1 MCAALRVCVGL
12 LHACFWEQ
20 QKARD
25 NADMDTLR
33 IATRK
38 SPLALWQS
46 EHVATQLRAAHP
58 GLNVELVPMS
68 TRGDEVLDRSLAAI
82 GGKGLFLKELELAMQ
97 RGEADCAVHS
107 LKDVPMELEPGFAL
121 PAILRRADHAD
132 AFVSNDHDDLAALPQ
147 GARVGTSSLRRQAQL
162 RARRPDLQ
170 LLDLRGNVNT
180 RLAKLDA
187 GDYDAIVLACAGLQ
201 RLGFDDRIRS
211 RLDAPDWL
219 PAPAQGA
226 IAVECRDDD
235 AATQALFAVL
245 DDAATRTCVEAE
257 RAMNR
262 ALHGSCHV
270 PVAAYAHLDGQHLY
284 LAGLVGSAADGR
296 IVRAHAPGRGDMPEG
311 LGLEVA
317 EKLLAQGARA
327 LIDAH
332 L

>member
-1 MCAALRVCVGL
+1 
-12 LHACFWEQ
+12 
-20 QKARD
+20 
-25 NADMDTLR
+25 MDRLR

-38 SPLALWQS
+38 SPLALWQT
-46 EHVATQLRAAHP
+46 EHVAARLREAHP
-58 GLNVELVPMS
+58 GLDVALVPMS

-121 PAILRRADHAD
+121 PAILARADPAD
-132 AFVSNDHDDLAALPQ
+132 AFVSNRFDALDALPE

-201 RLGFDDRIRS
+201 RLGLDGRIRA
-211 RLDAPDWL
+211 RLDAPGWL

-226 IAVECRDDD
+226 IAIESRDGDD
-235 AATQALFAVL
+235 GLRALLSVL
-245 DDAATRTCVEAE
+245 DDAPTRRCVAAE
-257 RAMNR
+257 RAMNL

-270 PVAAYAHLDGQHLY
+270 PVAAFACERADGSLY
-284 LAGLVGSAADGR
+284 LQGLVGGAADGR
-296 IVRAHAPGRGDMPEG
+296 LVRAEAQGGDGDALGR
-311 LGLEVA
+311 EVA
-317 EKLLAQGARA
+317 RRLLEGGAGELLGTPA
-327 LIDAH
+327 
-332 L
+332 

>member
-1 MCAALRVCVGL
+1 MNADA
-12 LHACFWEQ
+12 
-20 QKARD
+20 ARD
-25 NADMDTLR
+25 NGRMQTLR

-46 EHVATQLRAAHP
+46 EHVADALRAVHP
-58 GLNVELVPMS
+58 GLAVELVPMS
-68 TRGDEVLDRSLAAI
+68 TRGDQVLDRSLAAI
-82 GGKGLFLKELELAMQ
+82 GGKGLFLKELELAML

-121 PAILRRADHAD
+121 PAILERADHAD
-132 AFVSNDHDDLAALPQ
+132 AFVSARYPDLDGLPR

-170 LLDLRGNVNT
+170 LRDLRGNVNT

-187 GDYDAIVLACAGLQ
+187 GEFDAIVLACAGLR
-201 RLGFDDRIRS
+201 RLGFEGRIRV

-226 IAVECRDDD
+226 IAIECRDDD
-235 AATQALFAVL
+235 AATAALCAAL
-245 DDAATRTCVEAE
+245 DHADTRMRVSAE

-270 PVAAYAHLDGQHLY
+270 PVAAFAELDGARLR
-284 LAGLVGSAADGR
+284 LAGLVGDAGDGRLVRAEAEGDAADPEALG
-296 IVRAHAPGRGDMPEG
+296 AH
-311 LGLEVA
+311 VA
-317 EKLLAQGARA
+317 QLLLARGAAGLLPPR
-327 LIDAH
+327 
-332 L
+332 